1 MKKLLIDITEVGKD
15 LWNGFVWI
23 VEFADELGE
32 IAGTRLADLTRR
44 KEAKLT
50 IAMPSVKRNCVTK
63 E

>member
-32 IAGTRLADLTRR
+32 IAGIKLADLTERR
-44 KEAKLT
+44 KAAKLI
-50 IAMPSVKRNCVTK
+50 IAMPSVKRNCIEK
-63 E
+63 